1 MRKEK
6 GREGLGKETEMRC
19 NFISGGV
26 YLEEW

>member
-19 NFISGGV
+19 NFISGV